1 MAMIDERCFTDSAG
15 NEWEVFDERT
25 DSPRRAL
32 ECDYPVQSA
41 DPGLVFVSRAGRK
54 RLWPCPDDWHRLP
67 DEALADLCARA
78 AELA

>member
-41 DPGLVFVSRAGRK
+41 DPGLVFVSRVGRK
-54 RLWPCPDDWHRLP
+54 RLWPCPADWHRLP
-67 DEALADLCARA
+67 DEVLADLCARA
-78 AELA
+78 AELV